1 MHAKWDTV
9 LSELWV
15 KSRFTSYFY
24 QSVHFKEDE
33 TIPTLSLIA
42 TKAGFVLRYNEKF
55 PDAFSP
61 DELTGL
67 LAHEMMHVMLN
78 HNHRIMPGKNVL
90 LQNLAQ
96 DMVINSYLL
105 ENKARFFSR
114 AGRDLRDEPEV
125 ILPDGLPLVPDRF
138 YAENGDKY
146 DPAGRYDPTSSYNPT
161 WEEVYA
167 WLAEN
172 QDEKITNVTDKS
184 QNGLSIDSRFEA
196 PDFSFKEKAADD
208 EIIADFFNE
217 SDGVIFK
224 NASNKKLPAGVHFF
238 REKTL
243 DDTVDA
249 LKKRIISFSERDE
262 NSRAE
267 RLYQD
272 ISSLI
277 TRIRPAKI
285 KNFNKVVKRFLN
297 QVLCGDDWDFS
308 ARRFNRRYFGE
319 GIYAPGRFY
328 RRQPSLTVA
337 VDVSG
342 SMLAK
347 PETIEK
353 AFGVIESLL
362 GRYAVH
368 LICIDEAVFIPQR
381 SGDTFIASKETS
393 DAYLYHRGDWRFIKT
408 AGNAAT
414 FFGPLFDI
422 FMKEKKE
429 PLIVITDGE
438 VYDLDR
444 LTPYRNTLWALPP
457 ECVGSITPPFGRV
470 VTIE

>member
-1 MHAKWDTV
+1 MLHAKWDTV
-9 LSELWV
+9 LQQLWV

-24 QSVHFKEDE
+24 QSVHFEADE
-33 TIPTLSLIA
+33 TVPTLSLVA
-42 TKAGFVLRYNEKF
+42 TAAGFVLRYNELF

-61 DELTGL
+61 DELTVL

-78 HNHRIMPGKNVL
+78 HNHRQMPGKNVL

-96 DMVINSYLL
+96 DMVINSYML
-105 ENKARFFSR
+105 ENKTRFFSR
-114 AGRDLRDEPEV
+114 SGRDLRDEPEV
-125 ILPDGLPLVPDRF
+125 VLPDGLPLVPDRF
-138 YAENGDKY
+138 YAKNG
-146 DPAGRYDPTSSYNPT
+146 GRYDPS
-161 WEEVYA
+161 WEEVYE
-167 WLAEN
+167 WLETN
-172 QDEKITNVTDKS
+172 KDEKITDVTDQS
-184 QNGLSIDSRFEA
+184 QNSFAIDSRFEV
-196 PDFSFKEKAADD
+196 PDFSFEQKAPED
-208 EIIADFFNE
+208 EIIPDFFNDA
-217 SDGVIFK
+217 DGVIFK
-224 NASNKKLPAGVHFF
+224 SASGKELPAGVHFF
-238 REKTL
+238 REKAL
-243 DDTVDA
+243 DDTIDA

-267 RLYQD
+267 RLYQE

-277 TRIRPAKI
+277 SRIRPAKI

-342 SMLAK
+342 SMLVK
-347 PETIEK
+347 PKTIER

-368 LICIDEAVFIPQR
+368 LICIDEAVFVPQR
-381 SGDTFIASKETS
+381 SGDTFIASKKTS
-393 DAYLYHRGDWRFIKT
+393 DTYLYRKGDWRYIKT
-408 AGNAAT
+408 AANAAT
-414 FFGPLFDI
+414 FFGPLFDT
-422 FMKEKKE
+422 FMKDKKE

-438 VYDLDR
+438 VYDMDR
-444 LTPYRNTLWALPP
+444 LTPYRYTLWALPP
-457 ECVGSITPPFGRV
+457 ECLGRIKPPFGKV
-470 VTIE
+470 AAIE

>member
-1 MHAKWDTV
+1 MHAKWETV

-24 QSVHFKEDE
+24 QSVNFEADE
-33 TIPTLSLIA
+33 TVPTLSLAA
-42 TKAGFVLRYNEKF
+42 TEAGFVLRYNDAF
-55 PDAFSP
+55 PDAFSL

-78 HNHRIMPGKNVL
+78 HNHRVTPGKDVL

-96 DMVINSYLL
+96 DMVINSYIL
-105 ENKARFFSR
+105 ENRARFFSR

-125 ILPDGLPLVPDRF
+125 ILPNGLPLVPDRF
-138 YAENGDKY
+138 YAESN
-146 DPAGRYDPTSSYNPT
+146 GRYDAT
-161 WEEVYA
+161 WEEVYE
-167 WLAEN
+167 WLEAN
-172 QDEKITNVTDKS
+172 QEEKITHVTDKS
-184 QNGLSIDSRFEA
+184 QNNYRIDSRFEV
-196 PDFSFKEKAADD
+196 PDFSFRQKPVND
-208 EIIADFFNE
+208 EIIADFFND

-224 NASNKKLPAGVHFF
+224 SASDRELPAGVHFF

-243 DDTVDA
+243 DDTIDA
-249 LKKRIISFSERDE
+249 LKKRIISFAERDE

-267 RLYQD
+267 RLYQE

-277 TRIRPAKI
+277 SRIRPAKI

-347 PETIEK
+347 PETIER

-368 LICIDEAVFIPQR
+368 LICIDEAVFVPQK

-393 DAYLYHRGDWRFIKT
+393 DKYLYRRGDWRYIKT
-408 AGNAAT
+408 AANAAT
-414 FFGPLFDI
+414 FFGPLFDT
-422 FMKEKKE
+422 FMKDKKQ

-438 VYDLDR
+438 VYDMDR
-444 LTPYRNTLWALPP
+444 LTPYRHTLWALPP
-457 ECVGSITPPFGRV
+457 ECSKSMKPPFGRV
-470 VTIE
+470 VAID

>member
-9 LSELWV
+9 LQKLWV

-24 QSVHFKEDE
+24 QSVHFDEDE
-33 TIPTLSLIA
+33 TVPTLSLAA
-42 TKAGFVLRYNEKF
+42 TKTGFVLRYNDTF
-55 PDAFSP
+55 PDAFSL

-78 HNHRIMPGKNVL
+78 HNHRVKPGKDAL

-96 DMVINSYLL
+96 DMVINSYML

-125 ILPDGLPLVPDRF
+125 ILPDGLPLVPAKF
-138 YAENGDKY
+138 YAENSNKY
-146 DPAGRYDPTSSYNPT
+146 DPS
-161 WEEVYA
+161 WEEVYE
-167 WLAEN
+167 WLEAN
-172 QDEKITNVTDKS
+172 QDEKITDVTDGS
-184 QNGLSIDSRFEA
+184 QDGFSVDSRFEM
-196 PDFSFKEKAADD
+196 PDFSFKQKISD
-208 EIIADFFNE
+208 EIIADFFNDT
-217 SDGVIFK
+217 DGVIFK
-224 NASNKKLPAGVHFF
+224 SASGRELPAGVHFF
-238 REKTL
+238 REKAM

-249 LKKRIISFSERDE
+249 LKKRIISFAARDE

-277 TRIRPAKI
+277 SRIRPAKI

-328 RRQPSLTVA
+328 RRQPSITVA

-347 PETIEK
+347 PETIER

-368 LICIDEAVFIPQR
+368 LICIDEEVFVPQR

-393 DAYLYHRGDWRFIKT
+393 DAYLYRRGDWRFINT
-408 AGNAAT
+408 AANAAT
-414 FFGPLFDI
+414 FFGPRFDT
-422 FMKEKKE
+422 FMKDKKE

-438 VYDLDR
+438 VYDMDR
-444 LTPYRNTLWALPP
+444 LTPYRDTLWAVPP
-457 ECVGSITPPFGRV
+457 ECSGRLKPPFGKV
-470 VTIE
+470 ATIE

>member
-1 MHAKWDTV
+1 VHAKWETV
-9 LSELWV
+9 LLELWI

-24 QSVHFKEDE
+24 QSVHFEEDE
-33 TIPTLSLIA
+33 TIPTLSLLA
-42 TKAGFVLRYNEKF
+42 SEAGFVLRYNNAF
-55 PDAFSP
+55 PDAFSI

-78 HNHRIMPGKNVL
+78 HNHRVKPGKNVL

-96 DMVINSYLL
+96 DMVINSYML

-114 AGRDLRDEPEV
+114 SGRDLRDEPEV
-125 ILPDGLPLVPDRF
+125 ILPDGLPLVPDKF
-138 YAENGDKY
+138 YSRNRGNH
-146 DPAGRYDPTSSYNPT
+146 DPA
-161 WEEVYA
+161 WEDVYE
-167 WLAEN
+167 WLEAN
-172 QDEKITNVTDKS
+172 KNEKITDVTDKS
-184 QNGLSIDSRFEA
+184 QTGLRIDSRFEV
-196 PDFSFKEKAADD
+196 PDFSFRQKAPED
-208 EIIADFFNE
+208 EIAPDLFNDT
-217 SDGVIFK
+217 DGVIFK
-224 NASNKKLPAGVHFF
+224 NTAGQELPAGVHFF

-249 LKKRIISFSERDE
+249 LKKRIISFAERDE

-277 TRIRPAKI
+277 SRIRPAKI

-347 PETIEK
+347 PETIER

-368 LICIDEAVFIPQR
+368 LICIDEAVFVPQR
-381 SGDTFIASKETS
+381 KDDTFIASKETS
-393 DAYLYHRGDWRFIKT
+393 GEYLYRRGDWRYIKT

-414 FFGPLFDI
+414 FFGPLFDT
-422 FMKEKKE
+422 FMKDKSE

-438 VYDLDR
+438 VYDMDR
-444 LTPYRNTLWALPP
+444 LTPYRHTLWAFPP
-457 ECVGSITPPFGRV
+457 ECIGSIKPPFGRV
-470 VTIE
+470 VAIE

>member
-1 MHAKWDTV
+1 VHAKWDTV
-9 LSELWV
+9 LQELWV

-24 QSVHFKEDE
+24 QSVHFEKDE
-33 TIPTLSLIA
+33 TVPTLSLAA
-42 TKAGFVLRYNEKF
+42 TKTGFVLRYNDTF
-55 PDAFSP
+55 PDAFSL

-78 HNHRIMPGKNVL
+78 HNHRVKPGKNVL

-96 DMVINSYLL
+96 DMVINSYML

-125 ILPDGLPLVPDRF
+125 ILPDSLPLVPDRF
-138 YAENGDKY
+138 YTESG
-146 DPAGRYDPTSSYNPT
+146 GRYDPS
-161 WEEVYA
+161 WEEVYE
-167 WLAEN
+167 WLDAN
-172 QDEKITNVTDKS
+172 RDEKITEVTDKS
-184 QNGLSIDSRFEA
+184 QNGVSTDSRFET
-196 PDFSFKEKAADD
+196 PDFSFKEKAFGD
-208 EIIADFFNE
+208 EIIPDFFNDT
-217 SDGVIFK
+217 SGVIFK
-224 NASNKKLPAGVHFF
+224 SKSARELPAGVHFF
-238 REKTL
+238 REKAL

-249 LKKRIISFSERDE
+249 LKKRIISFTERDE

-267 RLYQD
+267 RLYQE

-277 TRIRPAKI
+277 SRIRPAKI

-319 GIYAPGRFY
+319 GLYAPGRFY

-347 PETIEK
+347 PETIER

-368 LICIDEAVFIPQR
+368 LICIDEAVFVPQR
-381 SGDTFIASKETS
+381 SGDTFIAAEELSGE
-393 DAYLYHRGDWRFIKT
+393 YLYRRGDWRYIKT
-408 AGNAAT
+408 ARNAAT
-414 FFGPLFDI
+414 FFKPLFDT
-422 FMKEKKE
+422 FMKDKKE
-429 PLIVITDGE
+429 PLIIITDGE
-438 VYDLDR
+438 VYDMDR
-444 LTPYRNTLWALPP
+444 LTPYRHTLWAVPP
-457 ECVGSITPPFGRV
+457 ECSGRIKPPFGRV
-470 VTIE
+470 VAIE

>member
-1 MHAKWDTV
+1 MHLKWDTV

-24 QSVHFKEDE
+24 QSVHFEEDE
-33 TIPTLSLIA
+33 TIPTLSLVA
-42 TKAGFVLRYNEKF
+42 TESGFVLRYNDTF
-55 PDAFSP
+55 PDAFSL

-78 HNHRIMPGKNVL
+78 HNHRVKPGKDVL

-96 DMVINSYLL
+96 DMVINSYML
-105 ENKARFFSR
+105 ENKTRFFSR

-138 YAENGDKY
+138 YSENGGEY
-146 DPAGRYDPTSSYNPT
+146 DPT
-161 WEEVYA
+161 WEEVYD
-167 WLAEN
+167 WLEAN
-172 QDEKITNVTDKS
+172 PDKKITEVTDKS
-184 QNGLSIDSRFEA
+184 QNGHHIDSRFEA
-196 PDFSFKEKAADD
+196 PDFSFYQKAPADK
-208 EIIADFFNE
+208 IIPDFFN
-217 SDGVIFK
+217 DNNGVIFK
-224 NASNKKLPAGVHFF
+224 SASGKKLPAGVHFF

-249 LKKRIISFSERDE
+249 LKKRIISFTERDE

-267 RLYQD
+267 RLYQE

-277 TRIRPAKI
+277 SRIRPAKI

-328 RRQPSLTVA
+328 RKQPSLTVA

-347 PETIEK
+347 PKTIEK

-368 LICIDEAVFIPQR
+368 LICIDEAVFVPQK
-381 SGDTFIASKETS
+381 SGDTFVASKETS
-393 DAYLYHRGDWRFIKT
+393 DTYLYRKGDWRYIKT
-408 AGNAAT
+408 AANAAT
-414 FFGPLFDI
+414 FFGPLFNI
-422 FMKEKKE
+422 FMKDKKQ

-438 VYDLDR
+438 IYDMDH
-444 LTPYRNTLWALPP
+444 LTPYRHTLWALPP
-457 ECVGSITPPFGRV
+457 ECIGSIKPPFGRV
-470 VTIE
+470 VEIE

>member
-1 MHAKWDTV
+1 VHAKWESV

-24 QSVHFKEDE
+24 QSVHFEEDE
-33 TIPTLSLIA
+33 TIPTLSLVA
-42 TKAGFVLRYNEKF
+42 TGAGFVLRYNAAL
-55 PDAFSP
+55 PSDFSV

-78 HNHRIMPGKNVL
+78 HNHRVKPGNDVL

-96 DMVINSYLL
+96 DMVINSYML
-105 ENKARFFSR
+105 ENKASFFSR

-138 YAENGDKY
+138 YAESSSY
-146 DPAGRYDPTSSYNPT
+146 DPS
-161 WEEVYA
+161 WEEVYE
-167 WLAEN
+167 WLIAN
-172 QDEKITNVTDKS
+172 QDAKITDVTNKS
-184 QNGLSIDSRFEA
+184 QHGLSIDSRFEA
-196 PDFSFKEKAADD
+196 PDFTFKQKAAED
-208 EIIADFFNE
+208 EIIADFFNDA
-217 SDGVIFK
+217 DGVIFK
-224 NASNKKLPAGVHFF
+224 STSDRKLPAGVHFF

-243 DDTVDA
+243 DDTIDA
-249 LKKRIISFSERDE
+249 LKKRIISFAERDE

-267 RLYQD
+267 RIYQE

-277 TRIRPAKI
+277 SRIRPAKI

-328 RRQPSLTVA
+328 RKQPALTVA

-347 PETIEK
+347 PETIER

-368 LICIDEAVFIPQR
+368 LICIDEAVFVPQK
-381 SGDTFIASKETS
+381 SKNTFIASKEPADT
-393 DAYLYHRGDWRFIKT
+393 YLYRRGDWRYIKT

-414 FFGPLFDI
+414 FFGPLFDT
-422 FMKEKKE
+422 FMKDKKQ

-438 VYDLDR
+438 VYDMDR
-444 LTPYRNTLWALPP
+444 LTPYRHTLWAVPP
-457 ECVGSITPPFGRV
+457 ECRGRLNPPFGRV
-470 VTIE
+470 VEIE